1 VHVTR
6 ISSRGSDRERHTM
19 TTAIRAA
26 SEAAAWAFAGVV
38 LVLSLFFYFGRLSVP
53 TEDFAALAAA
63 LGLVGS
69 VTGFVVVAA
78 LARFRFP
85 GKSAVLGA
93 RRGAA
98 IGVLVVVVVA
108 SASALFTFGSRGLLY
123 SLLAQVGYAVVL
135 AGGPF
140 AALSAVLGR
149 RMDRRLFSSRG
160 T

>member
-1 VHVTR
+1 MANLR
-6 ISSRGSDRERHTM
+6 RHTM
-19 TTAIRAA
+19 SAAIRAA
-26 SEAAAWAFAGVV
+26 SEVAAWAFAGVILA
-38 LVLSLFFYFGRLSVP
+38 LVSFFCFGRLSVP
-53 TEDFAALAAA
+53 MEDFALFAAA

-85 GKSAVLGA
+85 GKSPVLGA

-98 IGVLVVVVVA
+98 IGVLIVVVVA
-108 SASALFTFGSRGLLY
+108 SVSALFTFSSPDFLY
-123 SLLAQVGYAVVL
+123 SLFSQVGYAVIL

-140 AALSAVLGR
+140 AALGAVLGR
-149 RMDRRLFSSRG
+149 RMDRGLFRSSG

>member
-1 VHVTR
+1 V
-6 ISSRGSDRERHTM
+6 S
-19 TTAIRAA
+19 TAIRAA
-26 SEAAAWAFAGVV
+26 SEAAAWAFAGVF
-38 LVLSLFFYFGRLSVP
+38 LALGSYFCFGRLSVP
-53 TEDFAALAAA
+53 LEDFAAFAAA

-85 GKSAVLGA
+85 GRSPVLGA

-108 SASALFTFGSRGLLY
+108 SVSALFTFGSRGLLY
-123 SLLAQVGYAVVL
+123 SLLAQVGYAVVF

-140 AALSAVLGR
+140 AVLGAVFGR
-149 RMDRRLFSSRG
+149 WMDRRLFSSRG
-160 T
+160 A